1 MGDKQ
6 SAVIIAFK
14 PKPYFRSRMHKDLS
28 IGGAKLSY
36 RKEKIVLG
44 ENFFDLLSK
53 FFYSPKRDFSLAYS
67 EKVLALT
74 L

>member
-14 PKPYFRSRMHKDLS
+14 RKPYFRSRIHKDLS

-44 ENFFDLLSK
+44 ENFSDHRRQ
-53 FFYSPKRDFSLAYS
+53 FFRSPKQVFPLS
-67 EKVLALT
+67 
-74 L
+74 

>member
-1 MGDKQ
+1 MGDKH

-44 ENFFDLLSK
+44 ENFSDHK
-53 FFYSPKRDFSLAYS
+53 REFFRSPKQ
-67 EKVLALT
+67 VLPLS
-74 L
+74 